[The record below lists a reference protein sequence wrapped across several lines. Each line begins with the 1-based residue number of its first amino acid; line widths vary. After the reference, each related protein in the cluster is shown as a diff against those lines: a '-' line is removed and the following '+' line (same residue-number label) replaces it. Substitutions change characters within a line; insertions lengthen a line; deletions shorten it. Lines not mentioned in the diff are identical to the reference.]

1 MSKKDLAALAA
12 FVGILLFVIHALT
25 ISDDVQAI
33 LEDPNK
39 ANKPA
44 EILKLAV
51 DFTPTLAREPQ
62 SLPALFWSAALSGIM
77 ECEASRPP
85 RGLFSVPL
93 PYRYSADTA
102 TCAILPTSRPLERFF
117 KDGKC

>member
-25 ISDDVQAI
+25 IADDMQAI

-51 DFTPTLAREPQ
+51 DFT
-62 SLPALFWSAALSGIM
+62 
-77 ECEASRPP
+77 
-85 RGLFSVPL
+85 
-93 PYRYSADTA
+93 RY
-102 TCAILPTSRPLERFF
+102 F
-117 KDGKC
+117 G